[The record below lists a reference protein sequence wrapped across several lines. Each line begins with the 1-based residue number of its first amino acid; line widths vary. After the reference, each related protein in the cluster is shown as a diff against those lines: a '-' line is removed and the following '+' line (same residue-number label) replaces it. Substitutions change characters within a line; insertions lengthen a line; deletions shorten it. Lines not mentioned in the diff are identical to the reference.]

1 MPLDQPED
9 LVGAIVEADGDI
21 PTVGRDWKPG
31 RRRVNLTNQR
41 GVAGCARVGIDHQL
55 RDLRMCI

>member
-9 LVGAIVEADGDI
+9 LIRAVVEADGNVT
-21 PTVGRDWKPG
+21 TVGCDRQSG

-41 GVAGCARVGIDHQL
+41 GVAGCARVGIDYQL